1 MHSITKNSLIALA
14 AVLFLLLVWKLISV
28 VIGADIIL
36 PAPETTFRVFVDIM
50 KSPEFWPSVG
60 ATVFRGLAGFLI
72 SCLLGLGVGIA
83 AGFSSLVFWM
93 VQPFLTVIRS
103 TPVMAIILLALI
115 WFNTELVPVFVSCL
129 MGFPII
135 CGNII
140 QGIKNA
146 DIQLLEMAHVYRVR
160 RWRIVLEL
168 YLPSILPFLMAGAST
183 AMGIIWKVI
192 IAAEILSQPVLGIG
206 TQMQTAKIYLET
218 ARVLSWTMAIIGV
231 SFCFETLMHMLDNK
245 FRAWR

>member
-1 MHSITKNSLIALA
+1 MHSTTRNSLITLA
-14 AVLFLLLVWKLISV
+14 SVVFLLVIWKLIAV
-28 VIGADIIL
+28 VIGADIIM
-36 PAPETTFRVFVDIM
+36 PAPETTIRDFANII

-60 ATVFRGLAGFLI
+60 ATVLRGLAGFFI
-72 SCLLGLGVGIA
+72 SCILGLGVGIA
-83 AGFSSLVFWM
+83 AGLSSVVYWM
-93 VQPFLTVIRS
+93 VQPFLTIIRS

-140 QGIKNA
+140 QGIKNV
-146 DIQLLEMAHVYRVR
+146 DIQLVQMAHIYQVKP
-160 RWRIVLEL
+160 WRIVLEL
-168 YLPSILPFLMAGAST
+168 YLPSLLPFFMGGAST

-206 TQMQTAKIYLET
+206 TQMQTAKTYLET
-218 ARVLSWTMAIIGV
+218 ARVLSWTIAIIGV
-231 SFCFETLMHMLDNK
+231 SFFFESLMHALDNK

>member
-1 MHSITKNSLIALA
+1 MNSTTRNSLVTLA
-14 AVLFLLLVWKLISV
+14 SILFLLIIWKIAAV
-28 VIGADIIL
+28 VIGAEIIL
-36 PAPETTFRVFVDIM
+36 PAPETTIKDFLAVLR
-50 KSPEFWPSVG
+50 SPSFWPAVG
-60 ATVFRGLAGFLI
+60 ATVLRGLAGFLV
-72 SCLLGLGVGIA
+72 SCLLGLVVGLA
-83 AGFSSLVFWM
+83 AGFSSLIYWM

-140 QGIKNA
+140 QGIRNV
-146 DIQLLEMAHVYRVR
+146 DPQLVEMAHIYQVKKWRV
-160 RWRIVLEL
+160 IVGL
-168 YLPSILPFLMAGAST
+168 YLPSTLPFLLAGAST

-206 TQMQTAKIYLET
+206 TNMQTAKIYLET
-218 ARVLSWTMAIIGV
+218 ARVLSWTIAIVGV
-231 SFCFETLMHMLDNK
+231 SFLFETLMRALDNK

>member
-1 MHSITKNSLIALA
+1 MHSTTRNSLITLA
-14 AVLFLLLVWKLISV
+14 SVVFLLVIWKLIAV
-28 VIGADIIL
+28 VIGADIIM
-36 PAPETTFRVFVDIM
+36 PAPETTIKDFLNIM
-50 KSPEFWPSVG
+50 KGPEFWPSVG
-60 ATVFRGLAGFLI
+60 ATVLRGLAGFFI

-103 TPVMAIILLALI
+103 TPVMAIILLSLI

-140 QGIKNA
+140 QGIQNV
-146 DIQLLEMAHVYRVR
+146 DTQLLEMARVYRVKK
-160 RWRIVLEL
+160 WRIMLEL

-231 SFCFETLMHMLDNK
+231 SFFFETVMHMLDNK